1 MVVSQNRGTPIW
13 TPKYYNPYYRDPQKG
28 TPNFGKLPYSKLPG
42 WSKEVGMA
50 FVLPRAALQ
59 CVPLA
64 ANEPRDGQGIG
75 MIVRLVIV
83 IVIVRILLMTVE
95 YSYCWYDLVVIIVR
109 ILAIIV

>member
-1 MVVSQNRGTPIW
+1 MGGPQYRPQNTIILLIGTLKRVPLILE
-13 TPKYYNPYYRDPQKG
+13 
-28 TPNFGKLPYSKLPG
+28 KLPYSKLPG

-83 IVIVRILLMTVE
+83 IVIVIVIVRILLMIVQ

-109 ILAIIV
+109 ILEIKV